1 MSQTLLR
8 TTKPRRLISVMM
20 ATMFGLTLAVAPV
33 TAPSA
38 SASGGISAAQGSRA
52 LRVAAQ
58 QYGIPY
64 VWGGTSRR
72 GFDCSGLTQYSYAK
86 IGKRI
91 PRVAQA
97 QYNAAIRLRPHMQR
111 AGDLVFFYSG
121 RSIYHVG
128 MYAGNGYMINAAH
141 SGTRVRKQ
149 KIWTSRVYYG
159 RVR

>member
-1 MSQTLLR
+1 
-8 TTKPRRLISVMM
+8 M
-20 ATMFGLTLAVAPV
+20 ATMFGLTLAVAPI
-33 TAPSA
+33 TEA
-38 SASGGISAAQGSRA
+38 SAAGGVSAAQGSRA
-52 LRVAAQ
+52 LRVASQ

-64 VWGGTSRR
+64 VYGGASRR
-72 GFDCSGLTQYSYAK
+72 GFDCSGLTQYSFAK

-97 QYNAAIRLRPHMQR
+97 QYNAAIHLRPHMQR

-141 SGTRVRKQ
+141 TGTRVRKQ
-149 KIWTSRVYYG
+149 RIWTSHVYYG